1 MVYALDLKS
10 NGIGHVGSNPSDNT
24 IWVDYTPKHPR
35 KAEEGEA
42 K

>member
-1 MVYALDLKS
+1 MPSSSQS